1 MTFIIRPNHWTK
13 FEQQT
18 KNKKTISKYVFDFG
32 ADKEH
37 QTSIYLPSW
46 DVFANGHGE
55 FILRYTSENQYNQHD
70 IAFLKDWMDMNAFL
84 NKTQPVKKSTAK
96 KSKGSA
102 ESGK

>member
-1 MTFIIRPNHWTK
+1 MTFTIRPDHWTK

-18 KNKKTISKYVFDFG
+18 KNGKTISKYVFDFG
-32 ADKEH
+32 ANKEH

-70 IAFLKDWMDMNAFL
+70 IAFL
-84 NKTQPVKKSTAK
+84 NKTEQTTQPVKKSTAK
-96 KSKGSA
+96 KSK
-102 ESGK
+102 